1 MSVVVDDDDDDDY
14 VDVVDDE
21 ALFKFLVAIACY
33 NNESKTVDWQ
43 TGFFVNGFIHSIG
56 SDGW

>member
-1 MSVVVDDDDDDDY
+1 MSVDVYDDDDGDY

-33 NNESKTVDWQ
+33 NNESKTVD
-43 TGFFVNGFIHSIG
+43 
-56 SDGW
+56 